1 VGAVYQGPWAVPDT
15 PFAALLRD
23 LCPKILART
32 DSRFGLMDRMA
43 PNPQQDTSSHVTRIR
58 TPDPA
63 PVVDGD
69 LLRRAVGR
77 DAAAFGEL
85 YEAHLPRVF
94 RHVRYR
100 VPEPELAEDITSM
113 VFLRAWQAID
123 RYKPVEGRPFLAWL
137 FTIANNLIVDHHRR
151 ARHVVGEID
160 PGRHRADTPD
170 PEESAIS
177 TDLNDRILAAIARLK
192 PDYQLIVSLRLIED
206 MEYEDIARVM
216 GKKPGALRVLLFRA
230 LASLRDDLSRGGV
243 AP

>member
-1 VGAVYQGPWAVPDT
+1 
-15 PFAALLRD
+15 
-23 LCPKILART
+23 
-32 DSRFGLMDRMA
+32 MA
-43 PNPQQDTSSHVTRIR
+43 PHPQQDTESHVTHVAA
-58 TPDPA
+58 PDLA
-63 PVVDGD
+63 PVADAE
-69 LLRRAVGR
+69 LLRRAVNR
-77 DAAAFGEL
+77 DASAYGSL
-85 YEAHLPRVF
+85 YEAHLPRVY

-100 VPEPELAEDITSM
+100 VPEAELAEDITSM

-160 PGRHRADTPD
+160 PGRHRAETPD
-170 PEESAIS
+170 PEASAIS

-230 LASLRDDLSRGGV
+230 LATLREDLARGGV
-243 AP
+243 VP